1 MKILNTLMILLLGTA
16 HCLIVGCSEKSS
28 HDTKHSASSAEQKQE
43 AKGKFF
49 HAKITRWTTGPEVS
63 GDSLD
68 AINNACVI
76 EITTPEG
83 QLPTTLTVQDIFPYM
98 KVHGHGA
105 PDDQIAFKIEGNTV
119 TVSKIA
125 FTMSGPWELHVK
137 ATVNGQSEELE
148 IPVVVP

>member
-1 MKILNTLMILLLGTA
+1 MKSAFWFLLLCST
-16 HCLIVGCSEKSS
+16 CPVVGACNENSS
-28 HDTKHSASSAEQKQE
+28 HKSLHSNNEAAQNQE

-49 HAKITRWTTGPEVS
+49 QAKITRWTTGPEVS
-63 GDSLD
+63 GDSID
-68 AINNACVI
+68 TINNACVF
-76 EITTPEG
+76 EITTLEG
-83 QLPTTLTVQDIFPYM
+83 HLPTSLTVQEIFPYM

-105 PDDQIAFKIEGNTV
+105 PDDQITFKIEGNTV